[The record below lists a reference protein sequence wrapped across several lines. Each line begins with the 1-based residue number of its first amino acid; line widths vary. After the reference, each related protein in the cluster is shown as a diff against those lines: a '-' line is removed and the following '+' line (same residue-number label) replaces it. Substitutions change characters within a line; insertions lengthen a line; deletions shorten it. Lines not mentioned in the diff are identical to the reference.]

1 MLVVEQNARL
11 AFSIVGQ
18 GSVMEGG
25 RIAFER
31 IGGNPSGKCSHQG
44 ALPGLTSAGGAAG
57 L

>member
-11 AFSIVGQ
+11 AFSIVGR